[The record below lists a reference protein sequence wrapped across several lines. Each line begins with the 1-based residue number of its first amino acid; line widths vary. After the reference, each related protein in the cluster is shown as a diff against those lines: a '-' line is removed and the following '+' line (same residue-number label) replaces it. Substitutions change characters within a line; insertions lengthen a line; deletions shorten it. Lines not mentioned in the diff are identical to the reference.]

1 MSPIELFWT
10 AKKGPEVV
18 LDEEGGVELAHSHV
32 IIHCN
37 EGHIDINHHFQQ

>member
-1 MSPIELFWT
+1 MEKDGETKIR
-10 AKKGPEVV
+10 PEVV
-18 LDEEGGVELAHSHV
+18 LDKEGGVELAHSHV

>member
-1 MSPIELFWT
+1 MEKDGETKIR
-10 AKKGPEVV
+10 PEVV
-18 LDEEGGVELAHSHV
+18 LDEERGVEFAHSHI